1 MVVVGQSGG
10 QAVSGRAA
18 HRPGLT
24 LIEVLL
30 AVALLA
36 MLTTVSV
43 GILRDAGRARTR
55 DEAASSFDDASRQ
68 VGKVLL
74 QHSREI
80 WELVPGQR
88 WSPPAVTDPTDA
100 LLTFTRMP
108 CEDCPDGWGRLEIEA
123 DGLLLSRFHEF
134 KPVEEPKP

>member
-1 MVVVGQSGG
+1 MI
-10 QAVSGRAA
+10 GRAA

-43 GILRDAGRARTR
+43 SILRDAGRASTR
-55 DEAASSFDDASRQ
+55 DETASSFDDVSRQ
-68 VGKVLL
+68 VSNVLSL
-74 QHSREI
+74 HSRAI
-80 WELVPGQR
+80 WELTPGQR
-88 WSPPAVTDPTDA
+88 WTPPAETDPSET
-100 LLTFTRMP
+100 LLTFTRVP
-108 CEDCPDGWGRLEIEA
+108 CEDCPNGWGRLEIEA

-134 KPVEEPKP
+134 KPIEEPRP

>member
-1 MVVVGQSGG
+1 M
-10 QAVSGRAA
+10 SGRAT

-43 GILRDAGRARTR
+43 GILRDAGRASTR
-55 DEAASSFDDASRQ
+55 DETASSFDDASRQ
-68 VGKVLL
+68 VGNVLT
-74 QHSREI
+74 QHSRAI
-80 WELVPGQR
+80 WELTPGQR
-88 WSPPAVTDPTDA
+88 WTPPAETDLSQTQ
-100 LLTFTRMP
+100 LTFTRMP

-123 DGLLLSRFHEF
+123 GELLLSRFHEF
-134 KPVEEPKP
+134 KAVEEPRP